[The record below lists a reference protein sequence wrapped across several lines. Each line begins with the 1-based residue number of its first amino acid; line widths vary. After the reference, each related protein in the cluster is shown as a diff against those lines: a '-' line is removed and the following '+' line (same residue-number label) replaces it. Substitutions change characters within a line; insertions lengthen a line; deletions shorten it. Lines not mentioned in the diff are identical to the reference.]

1 MKRKQLARVLA
12 REQGMPA
19 AQAQDQVDEL
29 VHDILER
36 LRAGKP
42 VRLPGLGKLM
52 TRGEG
57 SAAGTG
63 QSSAGSGSSVR

>member
-19 AQAQDQVDEL
+19 GRAQDQVDEL

-42 VRLPGLGKLM
+42 VRLPGLGKLV
-52 TRGEG
+52 TRDG
-57 SAAGTG
+57 AG
-63 QSSAGSGSSVR
+63 QSSAGSGSGSR